1 MAPVVSCFH
10 PAVVLASFASRSS
23 MTSPT
28 PSWRASAGGDLFLAI
43 VLGEAAAALPP
54 TDGEALAEA
63 WRLAKTQGLLP
74 LASHFV
80 LNHPQLD
87 WPPTIRDEARRM
99 RDFALFRNVQLMAML
114 GKIQKTLEG
123 GGVPWISMKG
133 PVFTEQYA
141 GSPTLRLSCDLD
153 VLVHPKNVLKA
164 NSLFR
169 GMGITCKKPIRPTTR
184 WLGVQ
189 PHEHS
194 YYSAAPR
201 FLIELHWSLA
211 SECYEIVN
219 SEMAFRRSRIAK
231 VDGGSFPV
239 LSPED
244 TLLFAA
250 MHSLGHRWSHF
261 YHIKNLDWILHE
273 TRLDQA
279 GQKQARTLDWDYI
292 LYAAAKTRKTR
303 ALLLGLLLAREE
315 LAARLPVSIQQRI
328 NSDPALPRLRAQVAR
343 NFLGSGPEKSS
354 WQTLFFKWRALE
366 SGHDRTGLFLRALV
380 TRLVW
385 RR

>member
-1 MAPVVSCFH
+1 
-10 PAVVLASFASRSS
+10 

-28 PSWRASAGGDLFLAI
+28 PSWRTSAGGDLFLAI
-43 VLGEAAAALPP
+43 VRGEAAAALPP
-54 TDGEALAEA
+54 GHGEALAEA
-63 WRLAKTQGLLP
+63 WRLAKVQGLLP

-80 LNHPQLD
+80 LNQPQRD
-87 WPPTIRDEARRM
+87 WPPAIRDEARKM

-141 GSPTLRLSCDLD
+141 GSPTLRLSGDLD
-153 VLVHPKNVLKA
+153 VLVHPRDAHKA
-164 NSLFR
+164 DALLR
-169 GMGITCKKPIRPTTR
+169 GMNITCSKPIRPATR

-194 YYSAAPR
+194 YYSDSPR

-219 SEMAFRRSRIAK
+219 SETAFRRSRIAK
-231 VDGGSFPV
+231 VEGGSFPV

-261 YHIKNLDWILHE
+261 YHVKNLDWILHE
-273 TRLDQA
+273 TLPGPA
-279 GQKQARTLDWDYI
+279 GQKNARTLDWDYI

-303 ALLLGLLLAREE
+303 ALLLGLSLAREE
-315 LAARLPVSIQQRI
+315 LGAQLPASIQQRSD
-328 NSDPALPRLRAQVAR
+328 SDPALPRLRAQVAR

-354 WQTLFFKWRALE
+354 WQTLVFKWRALE

-385 RR
+385 RH

>member
-1 MAPVVSCFH
+1 MASV
-10 PAVVLASFASRSS
+10 R
-23 MTSPT
+23 
-28 PSWRASAGGDLFLAI
+28 
-43 VLGEAAAALPP
+43 GEATVPLPP

-63 WRLAKTQGLLP
+63 WRLAKAQGLVP
-74 LASHFV
+74 LVSSFLLA
-80 LNHPQLD
+80 HPQLD
-87 WPPTIRDEARRM
+87 WPPAIRDEAKKM
-99 RDFALFRNVQLMAML
+99 RDFALFRNVQLMAVL

-153 VLVHPKNVLKA
+153 VLVHPKDVLKA
-164 NSLFR
+164 DSLFR

-189 PHEHS
+189 QHEHS
-194 YYSAAPR
+194 YHSAAPR

-219 SEMAFRRSRIAK
+219 SEMAFRRSRMAK
-231 VDGGSFPV
+231 VEAGTFPV

-261 YHIKNLDWILHE
+261 YHVKNLDWILHE
-273 TRLDQA
+273 TLPGQA
-279 GQKQARTLDWDYI
+279 GQKNARTLDWDYI
-292 LYAAAKTRKTR
+292 LYAAAKTHKTR
-303 ALLLGLLLAREE
+303 ALLLGLSLAREE
-315 LAARLPVSIQQRI
+315 LGAKLPDSTICQI
-328 NSDPALPRLRAQVAR
+328 ESDSALPTLRALVAQ
-343 NFLGSGPEKSS
+343 NFCGAGPEKSA
-354 WQTLFFKWRALE
+354 WRTLLFKWRAME
-366 SGHDRTGLFLRALV
+366 SARDRTELFLRALV
-380 TRLVW
+380 TRTVW